1 MSNAT
6 SPAFRPRIQ
15 HGQTIDNAANIA
27 SKTTL
32 RTRQLI
38 LEATVRLHDEVPAS
52 ALSSIIAERL
62 KIPKATVEAVTVGW
76 LLQYRSEAST
86 LRCGIAN
93 TINLASDAA
102 RESWGVQ

>member
-6 SPAFRPRIQ
+6 LPLFRPRIAP
-15 HGQTIDNAANIA
+15 GQTIDNAANIA

-38 LEATVRLHDEVPAS
+38 LEATVRLHDELPAS
-52 ALSSIIAERL
+52 ALSSVIAERL
-62 KIPKATVEAVTVGW
+62 KVPKATVEAVVVGW
-76 LLQYRSEAST
+76 LLQYRSEASA

-93 TINLASDAA
+93 AAQLASDAA
-102 RESWGVQ
+102 RESWGMR